1 MKSNASVAL
10 VAVYLFGLIVSLNSS
25 PMGTCG
31 SKESETSDTLL
42 IPLNSSPMVPGG
54 GETSEASNT
63 LPIPMNCSPM
73 VPGGGE
79 TSGTSETSNILAI
92 LKHKSVNQLSK
103 AELQIVTEHDFKK
116 ALAGVKNKSIL
127 SCFSKIQLDPE
138 FVARLID
145 ARNILLGCE
154 KGNHEDQEKNI
165 FFSIFFVIKSKL
177 KETLGQEKLNTKEY
191 ENIDKEIEGFIFR
204 FIGKVI

>member
-63 LPIPMNCSPM
+63 LP
-73 VPGGGE
+73 
-79 TSGTSETSNILAI
+79 I